1 MLFIDFR
8 TVVVLILSAF
18 LLAVCGF
25 ILVVDRIAQAEKK
38 RRHTKQEDR
47 RK

>member
-8 TVVVLILSAF
+8 TVVVLILAAF

-25 ILVVDRIAQAEKK
+25 ILVVEPIYRAEKK
-38 RRHTKQEDR
+38 RRQGKMEDR

>member
-1 MLFIDFR
+1 MVVIDFR
-8 TVVVLILSAF
+8 TVVVLIMSAF

-25 ILVVDRIAQAEKK
+25 ILVVDRVHQAEKK
-38 RRHTKQEDR
+38 RRQTKKEDC